1 MSTSHTDVVEALR
14 STLREREELREQL
27 ARHKEPIA
35 IVGMACRFPGGVRS
49 PQDLWELV
57 ASETDAIASFPED
70 RGWDLDGL
78 YDPDPD
84 VRGAVST
91 RCGGF
96 VDGVADFDADFFE
109 LSPREALAMDPQQ
122 RLMLELAWAAL
133 EDAGIDPAALAGTP
147 AGVFAGGGA
156 TDYPGRDAHEVEG
169 HRLTGSHASVVS
181 GRIAYVL
188 GLEGPTLSVDTACSS
203 SLVAIHLACQALR
216 RGDVPLALTG
226 GATVMSTPWMLQ
238 EFSRQRG
245 LAPDGRCKAF
255 GEGADGTGL
264 AEGAGVLVLERLSD
278 ALAGRRRV
286 LAVIRGSAINHDG
299 ASNGL
304 TAPNGPS
311 QERVIRS
318 ALADGD
324 LSPADVDTVEAH
336 GTGTA
341 LGDPIEAHAL
351 LATYGQGRAGEPLRL
366 GSLKSNIGHAQGAAG
381 VGGVI
386 KMVMALRHGLLPR
399 TLHADTSSSQVD
411 WSAGA
416 VELLTESRP
425 WPRGEAPRRAG
436 VSSFGI
442 SGTNAHVILE
452 EAPAA
457 EEPAVVQPDARA
469 PPTVAWLLSAKTEPA
484 LRAQARQLRA
494 HLQDRPQARPQDVAL
509 SLATGRRHFGRRA
522 AVIGAE
528 RDALLAALEAV
539 EQGERTARVVEGMPR
554 AGKTAYMFT
563 GQGAQRPGMG
573 CGLAAAFPLFG
584 EALDAVCEQL
594 DRHLDRPLQEL
605 LSAPAGTEEAA
616 LLDRTEFTQAALFA
630 VEVALFRLVESL
642 GMRADYLVGHS
653 IGELAAAHV
662 AGVLSLVDASAL
674 VAARGRLIGA
684 LPDGGGML
692 AVKAT
697 EDELAASLA
706 GLDGQLAIAAV
717 NGPCAVV
724 VSGDVDALDALQPL
738 WEGRGRETKR
748 LRVSHAFHSPR
759 VEPMLDAF
767 RRVAEGLTFA
777 EPRIPIVSS
786 LSGEQVAA
794 DVLATPEH
802 WVRHVREPVRFAA
815 AVATLDAAGV
825 RRYLELGP
833 DGALVGMATDCLGP
847 EARERALL
855 VPALRPRRDDRDAFV
870 GFLAAAHVAGVGLDW
885 EAVLA
890 GHDPRRV
897 DLPTYPFQRK
907 RHWIAPRPG
916 VAAGEQ
922 GVDGHPVLMQ
932 MTPLAR
938 GDEWLFTGRLSTQ
951 THAWIGGHVLAGTL
965 VLPGAAFVDLVLAA
979 GATVGCDVVE
989 ELTLEAPLLPPA
1001 AGGVELQLFVE
1012 APDEAGRRGFGVH
1025 SREEGAGEW
1034 TAHATGTLGAAAA
1047 PEDPLVEPL
1056 AAEAWPPLA
1065 AEQLDADAIVA
1076 RLCERVG
1083 YEYGPPFVGV
1093 RAAWRDGDAT
1103 CSEVEIAAEFA
1114 DESARYAIYP
1124 ALLDLAL
1131 QAGLGEQMLAE
1142 ELPPGQGRMLFRWA
1156 NVRLHATGAS
1166 RLRVRSVPAGPDAIS
1181 VAACT
1186 EDGRPVFS
1194 VELLSTRSVELERLQ
1209 APLRGGREP
1218 LHRVEWSEL
1227 ARPSEAQEEP
1237 SVAVVGELAA
1247 GEAQRRCADLATLV
1261 GELEAGTP
1269 VPAVVL
1275 AGIAPGD
1282 GDPALRAH
1290 TAVHAARA
1298 LLQGWLAE
1306 ERLAGSQ
1313 LLIVTR
1319 GAVAA
1324 VEDDVPDPALA
1335 AVWGLVRSAQS
1346 EQPGRFVLVDRDDD
1360 GTLPLAAILA
1370 AGEPQ
1375 LALRGGELRAPRLTA
1390 MDVRATVERPPLRL
1404 PVDEDGTT
1412 LITGATG
1419 GIGGLLARHLAERGV
1434 RHLTLVSRRG
1444 AAAESAEQ
1452 LLGELAERGCEAQ
1465 LLACD
1470 VGDRDACA
1478 ALVADV
1484 SALRPIRSV
1493 VHAAGVL
1500 DDATIESL
1508 TAEQVERVLHA
1519 KTDAAW
1525 HLYEL
1530 TEGFDL
1536 TAFVLFSS
1544 LAALV
1549 GAPGQGNYAAA
1560 NAFLDALAQRAR
1572 AAGRACTSIAWG
1584 PWRLE
1589 RGMTATIGEPGL
1601 ARLERMGIEPLA
1613 PDAALRLFDRALEA
1627 EEAVPVP
1634 ARLDVGT
1641 LRLRA
1646 RDGTL
1651 PAILRGLAPGPMRRA
1666 GGQLAQ
1672 QLADLPEE
1680 AWEGA
1685 LLELVRRRAA
1695 AVLGHDSPDA
1705 IDPARTFKELGF
1717 DSLSAVELRN
1727 ELADSTGLRLPSTLV
1742 FDHPTLLAVAKL
1754 LRAEISGAKRSG
1766 AVRRPVRT
1774 RRDEPVAIV
1783 GMGCRYPGGAAS
1795 PDGLWRLV
1803 ASGTDAISPFPDDR
1817 GWDLERLF
1825 DPDPDKPGTSY
1836 TREAGWLHDV
1846 ADFDAGFFGIG
1857 RSEALAMD
1865 PQQRLML
1872 ELAWEALESAGIAP
1886 ASLRETETGV
1896 FAGAT
1901 NSGYARHV
1909 TPEHES
1915 FRLTGTQVSVLSG
1928 RIAHRFGLEGPAVTI
1943 DTACSSS
1950 LVAIH
1955 LACRSLRQGECSL
1968 ALAGGITVM
1977 AGPDLI
1983 VDFARQRGLAPDG
1996 RCKSFGAGADGT
2008 GFAEGAGLLVLE
2020 RLSDAR
2026 ERGHRVLAVLRGS
2039 AINQDGASN
2048 GLTAPNGPS
2057 QERVIHAALADA
2069 GLSPADV
2076 DAVEAH
2082 GTGTTL
2088 GDPIEAQALLA
2099 TYGQGRANGPLR
2111 LGSIKA
2117 NIGHTSAGAGVAG
2130 VIKMVQALRHELL
2143 PPSLHCEEPSPHV
2156 DWSAGAVELLR
2167 EPVDWPAGACPRRA
2181 GVSSFGVSGTNAHVI
2196 LEEAPAEPDAE
2207 RAVESPALP
2216 LVLSAHT
2223 EVALRA
2229 QAARLATWLA
2239 ARAELEPVDVAFT
2252 LATGRAHLE
2261 RRAFVAGSGR
2271 EELIADLD
2279 VLARGEL
2286 GADGSIG
2293 SARAGRTAFLFSGQG
2308 AQWAGMGSGLYGR
2321 FPVFAQALDAVCAEL
2336 DPQLGRPLRESIF
2349 CVEGSP
2355 DARSLDRTELTQP
2368 ALFAVEVALFRLFE
2382 SWGVRPDLL
2391 IGHSV
2396 GELVAVHVA
2405 GMLSLADA
2413 CALVAARGRLMGA
2426 LPDGGAMVAIE
2437 ASERELVAT
2446 LAEGGGA
2453 AAIAAV
2459 NGPRAVVVSGETTAV
2474 DALERVWTEHGRRTS
2489 QLRVSH
2495 AFHSPLMEPM
2505 LDELRAVAERSSVS
2519 APSIPIVSNVTG
2531 AVATEDLRD
2540 PGYWARHAR
2549 EPVRFADGIAELER
2563 LGVTR
2568 FVELGPDAALTA
2580 LARGSVTD
2588 ELADRGLFV
2597 PAMRRGRDQERTLVA
2612 CLAAMH
2618 TADVAV
2624 DWHAFFAGT
2633 GARRVEL
2640 PTYAFQRRRHWLD
2653 ALAGAGQLASAG
2665 LAAVDH
2671 PLLSARQL
2679 LAGSEEW
2686 LLTGRVA
2693 RATHPWIGDHV
2704 LLDTVVVPGTAWV
2717 DAALAAGELVGCAVL
2732 AEITFEAP
2740 LVLAEREAAQLQLRV
2755 EAPDEAG
2762 SRRFSIHSCSEG
2774 AAADDDAEWTRHGSG
2789 TLAAEADAASSEAL
2803 EQLAAE
2809 SWPPAGAEEVDV
2821 DRIYERLTGHGF
2833 AYGPWFT
2840 GVRAAWRRGDELFA
2854 EVALDDEHADA
2865 AARHALHPALF
2876 DAALHGAV
2884 ELMDDGEDSGG
2895 RMLFHWEGARLHAAG
2910 ATALRVRIAL
2920 VGEETWEVAAIDPFG
2935 APVASVEQ
2943 IVSRRVEPEQ
2953 LALARRSRDD
2963 TIFSLDWVEAVPSPG
2978 GGAPPRVALI
2988 EGEDT
2993 ALGAEASEAMR
3004 LDRHPDLAALERAVA
3019 DGAPV
3024 PEVVLIAAPGGL
3036 GDVAAD
3042 AHAVTAQVLE
3052 LLQAWLAGDALESAR
3067 LVVVTR
3073 GALAVRDGESPDLA
3087 QAAAAGLVRSAASEH
3102 PLRFGLVDLGS
3113 GDVAVALRAALTSA
3127 ESELA
3132 VREGALL
3139 APRLVRAGS
3148 AGTPTP
3154 PTDPQGTVLI
3164 TGGTGGLGAL
3174 VARHL
3179 VGEHGARRLLLTS
3192 RRGLEAEGAAE
3203 LVAELGELG
3212 CEAAVAACDVAD
3224 RGQVEALLAE
3234 VDDGHPLVGVVH
3246 AAGVLDD
3253 GTITSLDAEQL
3264 RRVMAPKVDGAL
3276 HLHELT
3282 RDRELSFFVL
3292 FSSAAAAFGSPGQGN
3307 YAAANAFL
3315 DGLAHHRHAQGLV
3328 AISVA
3333 WGPWEQ
3339 TTGMVADADLAR
3351 LARLGTRP
3359 LPSGQ
3364 ALTLFD
3370 AARGAAQAHLLA
3382 IRLDGAALRA
3392 QASSGVLSPILRD
3405 LVRVSVRR
3413 PDDQGSLARQLA
3425 AAPEAEWQRIVLDL
3439 VCGHIATVLGHPSP
3453 QAVDPERSF
3462 SDMGF
3467 DSLAA
3472 VELRNRLIQATGLRL
3487 PATVVFDH
3495 PTPAAVAAYV
3505 AAKVAPSGSRR
3516 PALDGELDRLD
3527 GLLRSLASD
3536 DAERVRR
3543 RLRSMLAGLGED
3555 AAREQDEVTEQMIES
3570 ASADEILELVS
3581 DELEKP

>member
-1 MSTSHTDVVEALR
+1 
-14 STLREREELREQL
+14 
-27 ARHKEPIA
+27 
-35 IVGMACRFPGGVRS
+35 
-49 PQDLWELV
+49 
-57 ASETDAIASFPED
+57 
-70 RGWDLDGL
+70 
-78 YDPDPD
+78 
-84 VRGAVST
+84 
-91 RCGGF
+91 
-96 VDGVADFDADFFE
+96 
-109 LSPREALAMDPQQ
+109 
-122 RLMLELAWAAL
+122 
-133 EDAGIDPAALAGTP
+133 
-147 AGVFAGGGA
+147 
-156 TDYPGRDAHEVEG
+156 
-169 HRLTGSHASVVS
+169 
-181 GRIAYVL
+181 
-188 GLEGPTLSVDTACSS
+188 
-203 SLVAIHLACQALR
+203 
-216 RGDVPLALTG
+216 
-226 GATVMSTPWMLQ
+226 
-238 EFSRQRG
+238 
-245 LAPDGRCKAF
+245 
-255 GEGADGTGL
+255 
-264 AEGAGVLVLERLSD
+264 
-278 ALAGRRRV
+278 
-286 LAVIRGSAINHDG
+286 
-299 ASNGL
+299 
-304 TAPNGPS
+304 
-311 QERVIRS
+311 
-318 ALADGD
+318 
-324 LSPADVDTVEAH
+324 
-336 GTGTA
+336 
-341 LGDPIEAHAL
+341 
-351 LATYGQGRAGEPLRL
+351 
-366 GSLKSNIGHAQGAAG
+366 
-381 VGGVI
+381 
-386 KMVMALRHGLLPR
+386 
-399 TLHADTSSSQVD
+399 
-411 WSAGA
+411 
-416 VELLTESRP
+416 
-425 WPRGEAPRRAG
+425 
-436 VSSFGI
+436 
-442 SGTNAHVILE
+442 
-452 EAPAA
+452 
-457 EEPAVVQPDARA
+457 
-469 PPTVAWLLSAKTEPA
+469 
-484 LRAQARQLRA
+484 
-494 HLQDRPQARPQDVAL
+494 
-509 SLATGRRHFGRRA
+509 
-522 AVIGAE
+522 
-528 RDALLAALEAV
+528 
-539 EQGERTARVVEGMPR
+539 
-554 AGKTAYMFT
+554 
-563 GQGAQRPGMG
+563 
-573 CGLAAAFPLFG
+573 
-584 EALDAVCEQL
+584 
-594 DRHLDRPLQEL
+594 
-605 LSAPAGTEEAA
+605 
-616 LLDRTEFTQAALFA
+616 
-630 VEVALFRLVESL
+630 
-642 GMRADYLVGHS
+642 
-653 IGELAAAHV
+653 
-662 AGVLSLVDASAL
+662 
-674 VAARGRLIGA
+674 
-684 LPDGGGML
+684 
-692 AVKAT
+692 
-697 EDELAASLA
+697 
-706 GLDGQLAIAAV
+706 
-717 NGPCAVV
+717 
-724 VSGDVDALDALQPL
+724 
-738 WEGRGRETKR
+738 
-748 LRVSHAFHSPR
+748 
-759 VEPMLDAF
+759 
-767 RRVAEGLTFA
+767 
-777 EPRIPIVSS
+777 
-786 LSGEQVAA
+786 
-794 DVLATPEH
+794 
-802 WVRHVREPVRFAA
+802 
-815 AVATLDAAGV
+815 
-825 RRYLELGP
+825 
-833 DGALVGMATDCLGP
+833 
-847 EARERALL
+847 
-855 VPALRPRRDDRDAFV
+855 
-870 GFLAAAHVAGVGLDW
+870 
-885 EAVLA
+885 
-890 GHDPRRV
+890 
-897 DLPTYPFQRK
+897 
-907 RHWIAPRPG
+907 
-916 VAAGEQ
+916 
-922 GVDGHPVLMQ
+922 
-932 MTPLAR
+932 
-938 GDEWLFTGRLSTQ
+938 
-951 THAWIGGHVLAGTL
+951 
-965 VLPGAAFVDLVLAA
+965 
-979 GATVGCDVVE
+979 
-989 ELTLEAPLLPPA
+989 
-1001 AGGVELQLFVE
+1001 
-1012 APDEAGRRGFGVH
+1012 
-1025 SREEGAGEW
+1025 
-1034 TAHATGTLGAAAA
+1034 
-1047 PEDPLVEPL
+1047 
-1056 AAEAWPPLA
+1056 
-1065 AEQLDADAIVA
+1065 
-1076 RLCERVG
+1076 
-1083 YEYGPPFVGV
+1083 
-1093 RAAWRDGDAT
+1093 
-1103 CSEVEIAAEFA
+1103 
-1114 DESARYAIYP
+1114 
-1124 ALLDLAL
+1124 
-1131 QAGLGEQMLAE
+1131 
-1142 ELPPGQGRMLFRWA
+1142 
-1156 NVRLHATGAS
+1156 
-1166 RLRVRSVPAGPDAIS
+1166 
-1181 VAACT
+1181 
-1186 EDGRPVFS
+1186 
-1194 VELLSTRSVELERLQ
+1194 
-1209 APLRGGREP
+1209 
-1218 LHRVEWSEL
+1218 
-1227 ARPSEAQEEP
+1227 
-1237 SVAVVGELAA
+1237 
-1247 GEAQRRCADLATLV
+1247 
-1261 GELEAGTP
+1261 
-1269 VPAVVL
+1269 
-1275 AGIAPGD
+1275 
-1282 GDPALRAH
+1282 
-1290 TAVHAARA
+1290 
-1298 LLQGWLAE
+1298 
-1306 ERLAGSQ
+1306 
-1313 LLIVTR
+1313 
-1319 GAVAA
+1319 
-1324 VEDDVPDPALA
+1324 
-1335 AVWGLVRSAQS
+1335 
-1346 EQPGRFVLVDRDDD
+1346 
-1360 GTLPLAAILA
+1360 
-1370 AGEPQ
+1370 
-1375 LALRGGELRAPRLTA
+1375 
-1390 MDVRATVERPPLRL
+1390 
-1404 PVDEDGTT
+1404 
-1412 LITGATG
+1412 
-1419 GIGGLLARHLAERGV
+1419 
-1434 RHLTLVSRRG
+1434 
-1444 AAAESAEQ
+1444 
-1452 LLGELAERGCEAQ
+1452 
-1465 LLACD
+1465 
-1470 VGDRDACA
+1470 
-1478 ALVADV
+1478 
-1484 SALRPIRSV
+1484 
-1493 VHAAGVL
+1493 
-1500 DDATIESL
+1500 
-1508 TAEQVERVLHA
+1508 
-1519 KTDAAW
+1519 
-1525 HLYEL
+1525 
-1530 TEGFDL
+1530 
-1536 TAFVLFSS
+1536 
-1544 LAALV
+1544 
-1549 GAPGQGNYAAA
+1549 
-1560 NAFLDALAQRAR
+1560 
-1572 AAGRACTSIAWG
+1572 
-1584 PWRLE
+1584 
-1589 RGMTATIGEPGL
+1589 
-1601 ARLERMGIEPLA
+1601 
-1613 PDAALRLFDRALEA
+1613 
-1627 EEAVPVP
+1627 
-1634 ARLDVGT
+1634 
-1641 LRLRA
+1641 
-1646 RDGTL
+1646 
-1651 PAILRGLAPGPMRRA
+1651 
-1666 GGQLAQ
+1666 
-1672 QLADLPEE
+1672 
-1680 AWEGA
+1680 
-1685 LLELVRRRAA
+1685 
-1695 AVLGHDSPDA
+1695 
-1705 IDPARTFKELGF
+1705 
-1717 DSLSAVELRN
+1717 
-1727 ELADSTGLRLPSTLV
+1727 
-1742 FDHPTLLAVAKL
+1742 
-1754 LRAEISGAKRSG
+1754 
-1766 AVRRPVRT
+1766 
-1774 RRDEPVAIV
+1774 
-1783 GMGCRYPGGAAS
+1783 
-1795 PDGLWRLV
+1795 
-1803 ASGTDAISPFPDDR
+1803 
-1817 GWDLERLF
+1817 
-1825 DPDPDKPGTSY
+1825 
-1836 TREAGWLHDV
+1836 
-1846 ADFDAGFFGIG
+1846 
-1857 RSEALAMD
+1857 
-1865 PQQRLML
+1865 
-1872 ELAWEALESAGIAP
+1872 
-1886 ASLRETETGV
+1886 
-1896 FAGAT
+1896 
-1901 NSGYARHV
+1901 
-1909 TPEHES
+1909 
-1915 FRLTGTQVSVLSG
+1915 
-1928 RIAHRFGLEGPAVTI
+1928 
-1943 DTACSSS
+1943 
-1950 LVAIH
+1950 
-1955 LACRSLRQGECSL
+1955 
-1968 ALAGGITVM
+1968 
-1977 AGPDLI
+1977 
-1983 VDFARQRGLAPDG
+1983 
-1996 RCKSFGAGADGT
+1996 
-2008 GFAEGAGLLVLE
+2008 
-2020 RLSDAR
+2020 
-2026 ERGHRVLAVLRGS
+2026 
-2039 AINQDGASN
+2039 
-2048 GLTAPNGPS
+2048 
-2057 QERVIHAALADA
+2057 
-2069 GLSPADV
+2069 
-2076 DAVEAH
+2076 
-2082 GTGTTL
+2082 
-2088 GDPIEAQALLA
+2088 
-2099 TYGQGRANGPLR
+2099 
-2111 LGSIKA
+2111 
-2117 NIGHTSAGAGVAG
+2117 
-2130 VIKMVQALRHELL
+2130 MVQALRHELL